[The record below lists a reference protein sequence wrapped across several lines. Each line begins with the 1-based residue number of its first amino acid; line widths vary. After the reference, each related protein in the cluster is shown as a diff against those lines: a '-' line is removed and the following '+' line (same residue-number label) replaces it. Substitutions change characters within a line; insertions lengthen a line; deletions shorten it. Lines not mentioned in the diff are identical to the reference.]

1 MSLPPPD
8 FPVSEN
14 QGPKPTSGLAITSL
28 ICGLLQFLCCGLGSL
43 LAVIFGHVALGQTR
57 RGERAGA
64 GLAITGLVLGYLGLL
79 GTVGVGAFVA
89 TRSLEDWAA
98 WEVWWMRMAVD
109 AHRQQTGE
117 LPASLDQVSNGRRV
131 PDPWGHDLKLVK
143 TDTGFYIV
151 SFGPDGREGTADDI
165 RSDK

>member
-8 FPVSEN
+8 FPVSED

-28 ICGLLQFLCCGLGSL
+28 ICGLLQVLCCGLGSL
-43 LAVIFGHVALGQTR
+43 LAVIFGHIALGQTR

-64 GLAITGLVLGYLGLL
+64 GLAIAGLVLGYLGLL
-79 GTVGVGAFVA
+79 GTAGFTAYVA
-89 TRSLEDWAA
+89 TRTLEDWAA
-98 WEVWWMRMAVD
+98 WEVWLMKRAVD
-109 AHRQQTGE
+109 GHRQQTGE
-117 LPASLDQVSNGRRV
+117 LPTSLDQVSDGRRV
-131 PDPWGHDLKLVK
+131 RDPWGNDLKLVK